1 MRGAGGGHGPG
12 DELSVEL
19 HLRRAA
25 LEEHGPAV
33 VVTDTAGTIKSW
45 NAAAERLFGIP
56 ASAVL
61 HRSVAELSG
70 TEGGLSSDQI
80 RRGLTRREAFAG
92 EFELVR
98 DGEVIPLHL
107 AATPIHEAGGGVTG
121 TVAVIVDV
129 RDRVEAERAAHARAA
144 QMTAVAAVGELA
156 VVQTSLSALLDGAL
170 RHALD
175 ALGAEVGSILLLD
188 GDELRLDA
196 SVGLPDELRGVH
208 RVGLGPASMAGFT
221 LDQDDPTIVR
231 DLAHEQRFV
240 PPPRLLEA
248 GVVSGATAVMHV
260 EGRAAGVLS
269 VYTRTPRT
277 FDVDDV
283 NVLRSIA
290 NVLGHA
296 IERDQVHQQLSRMA
310 ITDALTGLPNR
321 VLFVDRLE
329 HALAHLDRTVVA
341 VAFGDLDGFKDVN
354 DALGHAAGDALLCAA
369 AQRLADHVREGDTV
383 ARFGGDEFAVLFE
396 SVSGPEEAAAIA
408 QDLARTVASEPLS
421 ASDREVHVTI
431 SMGVVVA
438 SHDDD
443 PATLLRDAD
452 AAMYRAKSAGRGHVE
467 LFDEGLRTS
476 VLARLELT
484 NDLIEGIG
492 AGQLVVHYQPEVRL
506 GGEDVW
512 AEALVRWQH
521 PTRGLLM
528 PGDFIDLAEDTG
540 LIVPVG
546 EQVLVAALEQMARWA
561 ALGPDR
567 APSAVSVNLSAR
579 QLVDGD
585 VVEVTRGLLQS
596 LGLDPATLWFEL
608 TETAILHDPD
618 RALAVLNELK
628 ALGVGL
634 AIDDFGTGY
643 SSLSYARMFP
653 VDAFK
658 IDRSFISGM
667 TTDPRDEGIVRATI
681 SLARSFGIL
690 SVAEGVETEDELAE
704 LTHLGCDFAQG
715 YLVCRPGP
723 PEAIEDWVQRR
734 RATRPPAMPPSR

>member
-1 MRGAGGGHGPG
+1 MAEAGERPG
-12 DELSVEL
+12 DELTVEL
-19 HLRRAA
+19 RLRRAW
-25 LEEHGPAV
+25 LEQHGTAV
-33 VVTDTAGTIKSW
+33 VVTDQHGTIQSW
-45 NAAAERLFGIP
+45 NAAAEHLFGIP
-56 ASAVL
+56 AAAVL
-61 HRSVAELSG
+61 HRSVVELTG
-70 TEGGLSSDQI
+70 AAGGLSSEQI
-80 RRGLTRREAFAG
+80 RRGLTRSEAFAG

-98 DGEVIPLHL
+98 DGEVIPIHL
-107 AATPIHEAGGGVTG
+107 AASPILGADGEVTG
-121 TVAVIVDV
+121 TVSVIVDIG
-129 RDRVEAERAAHARAA
+129 DRVRAEQAAHTRTA

-170 RHALD
+170 RHAVQ
-175 ALGAEVGSILLLD
+175 ALGAELGSILMLD

-196 SVGLPDELRGVH
+196 AVGLPEELLGVH
-208 RVGLGPASMAGFT
+208 RVALGPASMAGFT
-221 LDQDDPTIVR
+221 LEQDDPTTVT
-231 DLAHEQRFV
+231 DLAAEDRFV
-240 PPPRLLEA
+240 APSVLLEL

-260 EGRAAGVLS
+260 EGQAEGVLS
-269 VYTRTPRT
+269 VYTRTSRT
-277 FDVDDV
+277 FDADDV

-290 NVLGHA
+290 NVLAHA
-296 IERDQVHQQLSRMA
+296 IERERVHQQLFRMA

-329 HALAHLDRTVVA
+329 HALAHLDGGFVS

-354 DALGHAAGDALLCAA
+354 DALGHAAGDALLRAA
-369 AQRLADHVREGDTV
+369 ARRLADHVREGDTV

-396 SVSGPEEAAAIA
+396 GVSGPEEATAIA
-408 QDLARTVASEPLS
+408 QGLARAVAAEPLS
-421 ASDREVHVTI
+421 AADREVHVSI

-438 SHDDD
+438 GHDDD

-467 LFDEGLRTS
+467 VFHEGLRAS
-476 VLARLELT
+476 VLARLDMT
-484 NDLIEGIG
+484 NELIEGIG
-492 AGQLVVHYQPEVRL
+492 AGQLVVHYQPEVRID
-506 GGEDVW
+506 GDDVW

-528 PGDFIDLAEDTG
+528 PAEFIDLAEETG
-540 LIVPVG
+540 LIVPLG
-546 EQVLVAALEQMARWA
+546 EQVLVAAAEQMARWA
-561 ALGPDR
+561 ELGPER

-585 VVEVTRGLLQS
+585 LVELTRDLLAS
-596 LGLDPATLWFEL
+596 LSLAPGCLWFEL

-618 RALAVLNELK
+618 RAITILNELK
-628 ALGVGL
+628 GLGVGL

-643 SSLSYARMFP
+643 SSLAYARMFP

-690 SVAEGVETEDELAE
+690 SVAEGVETDDELSE
-704 LTHLGCDFAQG
+704 LARLGCDLAQG

-723 PEAIEDWVQRR
+723 PDAIEAWVHRR
-734 RATRPPAMPPSR
+734 HATARH

>member
-1 MRGAGGGHGPG
+1 MGDGGRRPG
-12 DELSVEL
+12 DELTVEL
-19 HLRRAA
+19 RLRRAW
-25 LEEHGPAV
+25 LEEHGAAV
-33 VVTDTAGTIKSW
+33 VVTDVHGTIQSW

-56 ASAVL
+56 ATSVL
-61 HRSVAELSG
+61 HRSVEELTGAEG
-70 TEGGLSSDQI
+70 ALSSEQI
-80 RRGLTRREAFAG
+80 RRGLTRSEAFAG
-92 EFELVR
+92 EFELIR
-98 DGEVIPLHL
+98 HGEAIPLHL
-107 AATPIHEAGGGVTG
+107 AASPILASDGTVTG
-121 TVAVIVDV
+121 TVSVIVDI
-129 RDRVEAERAAHARAA
+129 RDRVRAEQAAHTRAA

-170 RHALD
+170 RHTVQ
-175 ALGAEVGSILLLD
+175 ALGAEIGSILMLD

-196 SVGLPDELRGVH
+196 SVGLPEDLLGVH
-208 RVGLGPASMAGFT
+208 RVALGPASMAGFT
-221 LDQDDPTIVR
+221 LDQNDPTTVT
-231 DLAHEQRFV
+231 DLAAEERFV
-240 PPPRLLEA
+240 APPVLLEL

-260 EGRAAGVLS
+260 EGRAEGVLS

-296 IERDQVHQQLSRMA
+296 IERERVHQQLSRMA

-329 HALAHLDRTVVA
+329 HALAHLDGAFVS

-354 DALGHAAGDALLCAA
+354 DALGHAAGDALLRAA

-396 SVSGPEEAAAIA
+396 GVSGPEEAAAIA
-408 QDLARTVASEPLS
+408 QGLARAVAAEPLS
-421 ASDREVHVTI
+421 AADREVHVSI

-438 SHDDD
+438 GHDDD
-443 PATLLRDAD
+443 PSTLLRDAD

-467 LFDEGLRTS
+467 LFDEGLRAS
-476 VLARLELT
+476 VLARLDLT
-484 NDLIEGIG
+484 NDLIEGIA
-492 AGQLVVHYQPEVRL
+492 AGQLVVHYQPEVRID
-506 GGEDVW
+506 GDDVW

-528 PGDFIDLAEDTG
+528 PADFIDLAEETG
-540 LIVPVG
+540 LIVPIG
-546 EQVLVAALEQMARWA
+546 EQVLIAAAEQMARWA
-561 ALGPDR
+561 ALGSER
-567 APSAVSVNLSAR
+567 APSAVSVNVSAR

-585 VVEVTRGLLQS
+585 LVDLTRDLLATLS
-596 LGLDPATLWFEL
+596 LAPGSLWFEL

-628 ALGVGL
+628 GLGVGL

-658 IDRSFISGM
+658 IDRSFINGM

-690 SVAEGVETEDELAE
+690 SVAEGVETEEELSE
-704 LTHLGCDFAQG
+704 LSRLGCDLAQG
-715 YLVCRPGP
+715 YLLCRPGP
-723 PEAIEDWVQRR
+723 PDTIEAWVQHH
-734 RATRPPAMPPSR
+734 RATLPR